1 MDIQRKTTAKQTT
14 LKLSGDLTI
23 YQAAEA
29 KSRMLDNAKGLDRKV
44 LLNMEGIESLD
55 SAGVQLLLMLKKV
68 VSQNSGELNIV
79 GISESAARVLQIL
92 SCAASFGLE
101 ELNV

>member
-1 MDIQRKTTAKQTT
+1 MDIQRRTTAKQTT

-29 KSRMLDNAKGLDRKV
+29 KSQLLENAKGLDRKV
-44 LLNMEGIESLD
+44 LLNMEGVEALD

-68 VSQNSGELNIV
+68 IRLNNGELKIV
-79 GISESAARVLQIL
+79 GISESANRVLQIL
-92 SCAASFGLE
+92 SCAGSFGVE
-101 ELNV
+101 EASS